1 MNFHY
6 GPSPMIPLWDRDD
19 VEEVGSTIVHLHS
32 VREEYV
38 RAAVPVLTGIAFA
51 ASYDLAG
58 AAIVAFAPPPW
69 KPIGLA
75 MLAPGPS
82 EAILLVSVIL
92 SEVESKKKF
101 LLGCYS
107 IK

>member
-82 EAILLVSVIL
+82 EAILFGVGYSVGSRIQEEIPPWML
-92 SEVESKKKF
+92 
-101 LLGCYS
+101 
-107 IK
+107 